1 MVEYSVRINGVSE
14 IVLTKLDVLG
24 GQPEVKVCVAYEH
37 DGEELKYFPANLGVL
52 SNCKP
57 VFETLS
63 GWEDMTKEGWEAA
76 CQRVFEELPPELVD
90 YVGYIEKAL
99 DTRVSMVSLGQ
110 DRSATLRLG

>member
-14 IVLTKLDVLG
+14 MVLTKLDVLG

-57 VFETLS
+57 VYETLP
-63 GWEDMTKEGWEAA
+63 GWEDMTKEDWEAA
-76 CQRVFEELPPELVD
+76 CQSGFDELPADLVD
-90 YVGYIEKAL
+90 YVAYIEKAL
-99 DTRVSMVSLGQ
+99 ETRVSMVSLGQ
-110 DRSATLRLG
+110 DRSATLRIG